1 MSNTKALTL
10 KAFMLL
16 AWAVSSWIITAEV
29 LTAQTLP
36 LLPTKLIIPPQY
48 APLYRSTVS
57 LSVADSV
64 RLPKGFRINV
74 FHAGMMKPR
83 FFAWSPSGVLH
94 IVDMSAEAVYALPD
108 RNGDGIADTAF
119 IAAAPVK
126 EAHNVVFYQGA
137 MLVAEPT
144 RVLRFLDRDGDGV
157 YETRSVFIDSIPNGG
172 VFNHYTR
179 TLLADTL
186 RNALYLSVGAPCDAC
201 RADNPE
207 RAAILR
213 FNADGSG
220 RRIFATGLRNAIG
233 MALEPATGLIWA
245 TNADR
250 NGLGEEKPEEIVTT
264 VPDGSYHGWP
274 LAFSNS
280 ARRSEWANLQASLD
294 YRAMLPFTR
303 TDSMRFLTL
312 KIAEAYLPAHSTPM
326 GIAFYTGYRWHS
338 SFYNAAFVAVHGSYS
353 TDSRRLAA
361 GYNVAVMRRDAASGT
376 YSMQDFLNGFLT
388 DSLAYKHWGRPCGVG
403 FSPQGDLYVSSDA
416 VIGAIYRI
424 AYTPPD
430 PAPRERYQD
439 FPSFV
444 FPNPSADALS
454 ARWLA
459 FIAPRSGA
467 MLLTIA
473 DARGAIVGNYYTNV
487 IEGNGSFNL
496 AAVMPETLINAAS
509 GAYFY
514 RLTFTDTSGNTL
526 LSRGS
531 FIRMGH

>member
-1 MSNTKALTL
+1 
-10 KAFMLL
+10 
-16 AWAVSSWIITAEV
+16 
-29 LTAQTLP
+29 
-36 LLPTKLIIPPQY
+36 
-48 APLYRSTVS
+48 
-57 LSVADSV
+57 
-64 RLPKGFRINV
+64 
-74 FHAGMMKPR
+74 
-83 FFAWSPSGVLH
+83 
-94 IVDMSAEAVYALPD
+94 
-108 RNGDGIADTAF
+108 
-119 IAAAPVK
+119 
-126 EAHNVVFYQGA
+126 
-137 MLVAEPT
+137 
-144 RVLRFLDRDGDGV
+144 
-157 YETRSVFIDSIPNGG
+157 
-172 VFNHYTR
+172 
-179 TLLADTL
+179 
-186 RNALYLSVGAPCDAC
+186 
-201 RADNPE
+201 
-207 RAAILR
+207 
-213 FNADGSG
+213 
-220 RRIFATGLRNAIG
+220 
-233 MALEPATGLIWA
+233 MALEPATGLLWA

-250 NGLGEEKPEEIVTT
+250 NGLGEEKPEEIVTI

-280 ARRSEWANLQASLD
+280 ARRSEWANLQVSPD
-294 YRAMLPFTR
+294 YSAMLPLTR
-303 TDSMRFLTL
+303 TDSLRFSTL

-424 AYTPPD
+424 AYTPD

-459 FIAPRSGA
+459 FVMPRSGT

-473 DARGAIVGNYYTNV
+473 DARGAIVGNYSTNV
-487 IEGNGSFNL
+487 VEGNGSFNL
-496 AAVMPETLINAAS
+496 AAVMPEALISAAS

-514 RLTFTDTSGNTL
+514 RLTFTDTNGNTL

-531 FIRMGH
+531 FIRMGR